1 METRSGADDANL
13 MKKTARLAGFLY
25 LLASIIAL
33 PALVYVPGKLFVRGD
48 AVATANNLR
57 ASDGLLHVGIASELL
72 SRVVFVFLVF
82 VLYRL
87 FKGVSNKQAALM
99 ATLLLLSIPIVFVNV
114 LNEVAAA
121 ALAGAGFTLAF
132 DKGQLDAL
140 AYLFLHLHHRG
151 LALAETFW
159 GLWLFPFAILVIRSE
174 FIPRVL
180 GFLLLIAG
188 CGYLLGPINFLFLP
202 RPLPEVALLESILAA
217 LGELPIIFWLL
228 IWGVKRKDSASNQ
241 VDVRT

>member
-1 METRSGADDANL
+1 

-33 PALVYVPGKLFVRGD
+33 PSLVYVPGKLFVRGD
-48 AVATANNLR
+48 VAATANNLR
-57 ASDGLLHVGIASELL
+57 ASDALLRLGIASELF
-72 SRVVFVFLVF
+72 SSVVFIFLVF

-87 FKGVSNKQAALM
+87 FKAVSNKRAGLM
-99 ATLLLLSIPIVFVNV
+99 ATLILLSIPIVFVNV

-121 ALAGAGFTLAF
+121 ALASGRFSSVF
-132 DKGQLDAL
+132 DRGQLDAL

-151 LALAETFW
+151 FALAEIFW
-159 GLWLFPFAILVIRSE
+159 GLWLFPFAMLIIRSE

-202 RPLPEVALLESILAA
+202 RPLPEVTLLESILAA
-217 LGELPIIFWLL
+217 AGELPIIFWLL
-228 IWGVKRKDSASNQ
+228 IWGVKRKDSASNA

>member
-1 METRSGADDANL
+1 

-33 PALVYVPGKLFVRGD
+33 PSLVYVTGKLFVRGD
-48 AVATANNLR
+48 AAATANNLR
-57 ASDGLLHVGIASELL
+57 ASDALLRLGIASELF
-72 SRVVFVFLVF
+72 SSVVFIFLVF

-87 FKGVSNKQAALM
+87 FKGVNNKQAGLM
-99 ATLLLLSIPIVFVNV
+99 AILILLSIPIVFVNV

-121 ALAGAGFTLAF
+121 ALASGSFLSVF
-132 DKGQLDAL
+132 DRGQLDAL

-151 LALAETFW
+151 FALAETFW
-159 GLWLFPFAILVIRSE
+159 GLWLFPFAMLIIRSE

-202 RPLPEVALLESILAA
+202 RPLREVTLLESILTAV
-217 LGELPIIFWLL
+217 GELPIIFWLL
-228 IWGVKRKDSASNQ
+228 IWGVQRNDSASTP